1 MTGADPSAG
10 GPDPTQDDAAELVAQ
25 LRALAGADPTAA
37 RQVVSEV
44 LAALDRAAGGSLRQ
58 HLPEAIRRDVDSNSV
73 TGGHH

>member
-10 GPDPTQDDAAELVAQ
+10 EPATEDDAAELVAQ
-25 LRALAGADPTAA
+25 LKELAGADPVAA

-44 LAALDRAAGGSLRQ
+44 LAALDRAAGGSLRE
-58 HLPEAIRRDVDSNSV
+58 HLPEAIRRDVDSNPV